1 MKKLLLTFAT
11 VLILGSQAN
20 ASSLPGVV
28 LHEHLEAT
36 ATVATLKQIA
46 SSNGLSI
53 PDSAFAFQQTYD
65 YKNIADFLDA
75 YYAVT
80 SVLHKAE
87 DYYTLTKAYLEK
99 FKASGGIYSEF
110 MVCPFCAT
118 SAGIDWK
125 EMIANVQKAMAE
137 VEEPGRFYS
146 RILITFVRGLDTPEK
161 AEEYVNWAIQQRAS
175 GDLCIVGIH
184 LSADETAFP
193 DVTPYIPAYQ
203 LAAQG
208 GLGLAAHAG
217 ETTDAQNV
225 IDAIQKLNVSRIG
238 HGIAAVNS
246 QEALNLLIEKNVTL
260 EVCPT
265 SNICTHAQNVTSY
278 VAHPLG
284 ALVEAGVRVTL
295 NPDDSIF
302 FRETT
307 LNQEMEHAANNFG
320 YDSDLLST
328 FIMDAISAS
337 FAPDDIKL
345 QLLEILKLSL

>member
-1 MKKLLLTFAT
+1 MKNFLAAT
-11 VLILGSQAN
+11 ILSLMLSQAH

-36 ATVATLKQIA
+36 ATVSTLKQIA
-46 SSNGLSI
+46 SSNGFSI
-53 PDSAFAFQQTYD
+53 PDSTFAFQQTYE
-65 YKNIADFLDA
+65 YKNLAEFLDS

-80 SVLHKAE
+80 SVIQKAE

-99 FKASGGIYSEF
+99 FKGSGGIYSEF

-125 EMIANVQKAMAE
+125 EMIINVQKAMAE
-137 VEEPGRFYS
+137 MEEPGRFYS
-146 RILITFVRGLDTPEK
+146 RILINFVRGLDSPEK
-161 AEEYVNWAIQQRAS
+161 AKEYVNWALQQRAS
-175 GDLCIVGIH
+175 GDLSIVGVH
-184 LSADETAFP
+184 LTADETAYP

-246 QEALNLLIEKNVTL
+246 QEAIDLLIEKNVTL

-265 SNICTHAQNVTSY
+265 SNICLHSQNVTSY
-278 VAHPLG
+278 VTHPLG
-284 ALVEAGVRVTL
+284 ALVEAGVKITL
-295 NPDDSIF
+295 NPDDSLF

-307 LNQEMEHAANNFG
+307 FNSEMEHVANNFG
-320 YDSDLLST
+320 YDDDQLRC
-328 FIMDAISAS
+328 FVVNAISAS
-337 FAPDDIKL
+337 FAPDEIKL
-345 QLLEILKLSL
+345 ELLEILNLN